1 MNTSNPIDPP
11 GNTSRTTR
19 SPKPSISTA
28 VIHALADA
36 EGCAPT
42 ELPSPLY
49 EVIDPDAL
57 DALYTRASPHIHF
70 EYTEYH
76 VEITPD
82 QQVLIHPRDE

>member
-1 MNTSNPIDPP
+1 MNTPNSLDLPDT
-11 GNTSRTTR
+11 TSRTAR
-19 SPKPSISTA
+19 SPQTPISTA

-49 EVIDPDAL
+49 GVIDPDAL
-57 DALYTRASPHIHF
+57 NALYARASPHIHF

-82 QQVLIHPRDE
+82 RRVLIHSHD